1 MTKKLTI
8 SICRQIAKLSFKIE
22 ELKDD
27 GVANEVSALEDK
39 IGDIESELES
49 VIDELNDG
57 RDDALEADGLTDA
70 DKVKITKA
78 FDNKIWK
85 AKEAADRKIE
95 KIRDEIEKAEELQSY
110 LDDTMSALMTAAE
123 ELAGNMEYEFD
134 AYAA

>member
-22 ELKDD
+22 ELKED

-39 IGDIESELES
+39 IGDIESDLES
-49 VIDELNDG
+49 AIDQLNDD
-57 RDDALEADGLTDA
+57 RDEALDEDGLTEA
-70 DKVKITKA
+70 AMEKITKA
-78 FDNKIWK
+78 FDAKIEK

-95 KIRDEIEKAEELQSY
+95 KIRDEIEKTEELQSF
-110 LDDTMSALMTAAE
+110 LEDTMSTLITAAE